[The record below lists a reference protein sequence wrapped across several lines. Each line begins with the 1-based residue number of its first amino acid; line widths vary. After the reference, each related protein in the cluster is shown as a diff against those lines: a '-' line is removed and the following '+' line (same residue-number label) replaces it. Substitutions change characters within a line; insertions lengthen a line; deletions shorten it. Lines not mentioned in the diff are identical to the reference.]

1 MDDLIERL
9 RAASHD
15 ERLST
20 GMLYREAADEI
31 DRLRRELAEARELL
45 RECRHWLHSR
55 YACNKLKM
63 EDRELI
69 VARIDATAAPEPD
82 STPE

>member
-1 MDDLIERL
+1 MSDLIERL

-31 DRLRRELAEARELL
+31 ERLQHELVKAYGVTKLYEESQRELAELKARQSTHYCESCE
-45 RECRHWLHSR
+45 R
-55 YACNKLKM
+55 A
-63 EDRELI
+63 
-69 VARIDATAAPEPD
+69 ARCPIDSDA
-82 STPE
+82 ST